1 MQRSNATT
9 YRRPSALRRA
19 SRRTFRL
26 SLFIPRRRPG
36 RFERLYAVGSAVMRF
51 WRPHSSLAMRSRFIK
66 RCIMPGSD
74 DDGRPRPI
82 APVVVIEPDDGH
94 VMSRVPRS
102 RSALRDTLLI
112 EKPPSPSCP
121 RHILTRKARL
131 HFARVAISDIRFRW
145 IDRSRSPRDRGRP
158 SSPLRERGGGGSTI
172 SANWDT
178 GPAERAVTSRR
189 INRRTTMARGR
200 DNFESRR
207 GRVYLSGRSRVST
220 RRRAKRDGNSPFHL
234 ARQRA

>member
-1 MQRSNATT
+1 MQTSNATT
-9 YRRPSALRRA
+9 YRRPAALRRA

-94 VMSRVPRS
+94 VMSRVPRTTGDRPCAIPSSSRNRPPPPARDIFSHGKRVCISLVS
-102 RSALRDTLLI
+102 RSAIFASAGSIARDPRAIAGGRRRLFGNEGEEDRQFQRTGI
-112 EKPPSPSCP
+112 PVPPSE
-121 RHILTRKARL
+121 
-131 HFARVAISDIRFRW
+131 
-145 IDRSRSPRDRGRP
+145 RSRPDGLIVEQRWLGDGI
-158 SSPLRERGGGGSTI
+158 I
-172 SANWDT
+172 S
-178 GPAERAVTSRR
+178 RADAAA
-189 INRRTTMARGR
+189 RTCPV
-200 DNFESRR
+200 
-207 GRVYLSGRSRVST
+207 GRVY
-220 RRRAKRDGNSPFHL
+220 RRDVELNATVIRRFI
-234 ARQRA
+234 